1 MDQYLLRGFVV
12 FRRAMALAC
21 AGIIAAP
28 AVVGTAPAGAA
39 TALSTKSESPVQRA
53 EKRVA
58 AAEKELRKAK
68 ATADRLL
75 TRADAAKGDARQ
87 ARRDLGNFAREAY
100 ASGSNEMVGLAS
112 LIDSP
117 NPADTMRRASVAQR
131 VTEHQES
138 QVDEALTAL
147 DQVDVLRQQAQVVV
161 SQAQTQVKAAR
172 SSLAA
177 VKGNRNLLGTVAQGA
192 SAGDGTKAITAL
204 CLKSPVVVDL
214 CATPKWSEAHLT
226 RDTVIIGRYVN
237 ITWPQVKEV
246 GGWRPSDPYPDHPS
260 GRAADIM
267 MPNGG
272 STAGDV
278 KLGNEIAEYFQKHA
292 ADYGIYYMIWR
303 QRIWKASDP
312 VSQWTGMSDRG
323 SPTANHMDHVHISV
337 TDGTSGSGFDLGV
350 LRSKDQKAGA
360 SVKR

>member
-1 MDQYLLRGFVV
+1 
-12 FRRAMALAC
+12 MALAC

-28 AVVGTAPAGAA
+28 VAVVAAPAGAT
-39 TALSTKSESPVQRA
+39 TAAPAASESPVKRA

-58 AAEKELRKAK
+58 EAEKELRKAR
-68 ATADRLL
+68 ATAKRLL
-75 TRADAAKGDARQ
+75 TEADGAKGAARD

-117 NPADTMRRASVAQR
+117 NPADTMRRASVAER
-131 VTEHQES
+131 VTDHQSS

-147 DQVDVLRQQAQVVV
+147 DRVGVLRQQAEVVV
-161 SQAQTQVKAAR
+161 SQAQTRVKAAR

-192 SAGDGTKAITAL
+192 GSGDGTRDLVSL
-204 CLKSPVVVDL
+204 CLKSDVVVDL

-312 VSQWTGMSDRG
+312 VGQWTGMSDRG
-323 SPTANHMDHVHISV
+323 SPTGNHMDHVHISV

-350 LRSKDQKAGA
+350 LRSQEQKAGK
-360 SVKR
+360 SSKR